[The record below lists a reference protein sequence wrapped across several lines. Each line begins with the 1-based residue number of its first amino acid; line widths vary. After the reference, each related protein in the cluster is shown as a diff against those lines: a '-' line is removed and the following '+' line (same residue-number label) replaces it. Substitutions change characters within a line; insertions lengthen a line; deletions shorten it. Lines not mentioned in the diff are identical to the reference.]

1 MNSNCSNYCEDN
13 FEVRQLQQLPDQRS
27 QPVVDMR
34 VGGEELVQV
43 GMVATKPL
51 ILEAERSYC
60 DSLLLQEVDKQL
72 VVVHILWEFSG
83 ATSFNTMSIA

>member
-1 MNSNCSNYCEDN
+1 MVACSP
-13 FEVRQLQQLPDQRS
+13 RQ
-27 QPVVDMR
+27 
-34 VGGEELVQV
+34 
-43 GMVATKPL
+43 ATKPL
-51 ILEAERSYC
+51 ILEAEQSYC